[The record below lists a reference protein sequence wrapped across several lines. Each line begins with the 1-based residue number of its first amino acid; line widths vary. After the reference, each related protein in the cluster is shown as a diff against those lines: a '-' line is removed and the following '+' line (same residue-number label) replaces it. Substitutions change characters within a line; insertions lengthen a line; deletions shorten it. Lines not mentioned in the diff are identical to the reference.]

1 MSTVRQLAEYFTH
14 KVLLGYG
21 GANVQVG
28 GFDVVVPKVQDQ
40 MSADGE
46 NVLLAT
52 RQRATKEKKK

>member
-1 MSTVRQLAEYFTH
+1 MSTVLQLAEYFTH

-28 GFDVVVPKVQDQ
+28 GFDVVVPKVQEQ
-40 MSADGE
+40 MSADGA

-52 RQRATKEKKK
+52 RSTKEKNK